1 METLNMSTTIGL
13 KLDDETRERLKA
25 LGEIKDRSSHWIMKQ
40 AIADYLKREETS
52 EREKQED
59 MKRWQAYQETGEFI
73 TNEDAIIR
81 IEALRQKAR
90 DAQR

>member
-1 METLNMSTTIGL
+1 MSTTIGL